1 MLWNT
6 QKNTHSIICS
16 TGAGVLASLS
26 WLCTT
31 TSSLSM
37 VLSQNHT
44 ECVCVWGGLYHG
56 NWQNVKNWSN
66 LLYFK
71 DSTTVCLS
79 AQTKIVWKDAQWR
92 THRRDYWWLSLESCS
107 YVAPNWW
114 EWVYHQGDYFSVR
127 KKCPGWAWFYF
138 CKTYYVKHTC
148 IYTHMHIHTYSYIRA
163 SCICYARQDSL
174 YSVNGYCE
182 GTAK

>member
-1 MLWNT
+1 
-6 QKNTHSIICS
+6 
-16 TGAGVLASLS
+16 
-26 WLCTT
+26 
-31 TSSLSM
+31 
-37 VLSQNHT
+37 
-44 ECVCVWGGLYHG
+44 
-56 NWQNVKNWSN
+56 
-66 LLYFK
+66 
-71 DSTTVCLS
+71 VCLS

-148 IYTHMHIHTYSYIRA
+148 TYTHMHIHTYSYIRA